1 MNGQP
6 APTAWGAFLALLVV
20 IAASGI
26 LGAMAQRAVRRG
38 SFLKG
43 YFLGNRGLG
52 AWAMALTA
60 TVQSGGT
67 FMGVPSLAYTYGWI
81 VALFIASYMVVPIT
95 GFGVLGKRLAQ
106 LSRRTGALTVPDLLR
121 ARFNSPL
128 LGLLSSLLIVGFLSV
143 MLVAQFKPGAILM
156 KLVWPGSGG
165 LAFLSEYDAPPAGA
179 LPAADAAPASVPE
192 AKAPASLDRAY
203 FIGLAVFTVTV
214 VGYTLA
220 GGFLASVW
228 TDLMQSVLM
237 WFGVVLL
244 VGLTFYRL
252 GGLEEAN
259 RAAMAATGPA
269 LMAGPGHAPAGQQY
283 LPVTLAISFYF
294 VWILGG
300 LGQPASLVRLMAA
313 KDTATLRRSIVL
325 LSAYNAFIYLPL
337 IAVAIAARGIMPDL
351 ADSDEVVPRM
361 AFWATRG
368 LPGGTLLAGLVLA
381 APFGA
386 VMATVSSYLV
396 VITSGIVRDVYLQF
410 LHRTADETRIRH
422 LTYAVIL
429 LVTCVAVA
437 FSIRPVAYLQALII
451 FATSCGAASFV
462 MPVMMACYWRRAS
475 SASALAAM
483 LVGAAIVL
491 TLNAV
496 GFAHEWLGLESQ
508 PFGPTA
514 TKFRPY
520 YLWGFDPVMWGLAG
534 SIVTGL
540 VVAWCT
546 QPPSDELVS
555 RLFDVERSEQEP
567 PLPAGA
573 VA

>member
-1 MNGQP
+1 MNEP
-6 APTAWGAFLALLVV
+6 AAPTAWGAFIALLVV

-165 LAFLSEYDAPPAGA
+165 LAFLADYDDPPPDA
-179 LPAADAAPASVPE
+179 LPAPAVAANEV
-192 AKAPASLDRAY
+192 KAPASLDRAY
-203 FIGLAVFTVTV
+203 FIGLTVFTVTV

-269 LMAGPGHAPAGQQY
+269 LMAGPGHAPPGQQY

-337 IAVAIAARGIMPDL
+337 IAVAIAARGIMPEL

-396 VITSGIVRDVYLQF
+396 VITSGIVRDVYQQF
-410 LHRTADETRIRH
+410 LHRTADETRIRR

-475 SASALAAM
+475 SASALASM

-496 GFAHEWLGLESQ
+496 GFAHEWLGIDAQ

-534 SIVTGL
+534 SILTGV
-540 VVAWCT
+540 VVAWFT
-546 QPPSDELVS
+546 QPPSQELVS
-555 RLFDVERSEQEP
+555 RLFDVERSPQEP
-567 PLPAGA
+567 PLAAGA
-573 VA
+573 LA

>member
-1 MNGQP
+1 MNGGT
-6 APTAWGAFLALLVV
+6 APSAWGAFFALVAL
-20 IAASGI
+20 IAASGV
-26 LGAMAQRAVRRG
+26 LGALAQRAVRRG

-67 FMGVPSLAYTYGWI
+67 FMGVPSLAYSYGWI

-106 LSRRTGALTVPDLLR
+106 LSRRTGAITVPDLLR
-121 ARFNSPL
+121 ARFDSPA

-156 KLVWPGSGG
+156 KLVLPGSGG
-165 LAFLSEYDAPPAGA
+165 LAFLSEIEDPGIAPA
-179 LPAADAAPASVPE
+179 LPAATTPDAGAKAAKAAPASPF
-192 AKAPASLDRAY
+192 DNAY
-203 FIGLAVFTVTV
+203 YIGLAVFTLTV

-228 TDLMQSVLM
+228 TDLLQSILM

-244 VGLTFYRL
+244 VGFTFARL
-252 GGLEEAN
+252 GGLEAAN
-259 RAAMAATGPA
+259 RAAMEAASPA
-269 LMAGPGHAPAGQQY
+269 LMAGPGFAPAGQQY
-283 LPVTLAISFYF
+283 LPISLAVSFYF
-294 VWILGG
+294 VWIFGG

-325 LSAYNAFIYLPL
+325 LSVYNAFIYLPL
-337 IAVAIAARGIMPDL
+337 IAVAIVARGIMPNL
-351 ADSDEVVPRM
+351 ADTDEVVPRM

-368 LPGGTLLAGLVLA
+368 LPGGTLVAGLVLA

-396 VITSGIVRDVYLQF
+396 VITSGIVRDIYQRFVHHAANEMQ
-410 LHRTADETRIRH
+410 IRR
-422 LTYAVIL
+422 LTYAVVL
-429 LVTCVAVA
+429 VVTCVAVA

-462 MPVMMACYWRRAS
+462 APVMMACYWRRAS

-483 LVGAAIVL
+483 LTGAGIVL

-496 GFAHEWLGLESQ
+496 GFAHGWLGLETQ
-508 PFGPTA
+508 PIGPTA

-520 YLWGFDPVMWGLAG
+520 YLGGFDPVMWGLAG
-534 SIVTGL
+534 SFAAGLIVGL
-540 VVAWCT
+540 LT
-546 QPPSDELVS
+546 RPPRAELIA
-555 RLFDVERSEQEP
+555 RLFDAEAPTPGQP
-567 PLPAGA
+567 TA
-573 VA
+573 